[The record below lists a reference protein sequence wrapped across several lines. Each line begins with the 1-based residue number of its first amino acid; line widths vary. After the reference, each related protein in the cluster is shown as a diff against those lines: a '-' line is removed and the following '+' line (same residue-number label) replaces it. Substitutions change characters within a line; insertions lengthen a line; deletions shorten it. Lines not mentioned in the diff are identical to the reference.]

1 MWVRKGAKGQLLDT
15 RVVITERQ
23 RQEFRER
30 GVVVTDVLFTHDEV
44 EPVRLECRRLYRESI
59 AGGDADA
66 HKRLRPFL
74 PGLHARSETIAVF
87 TRHPVFQELAHAL
100 VGPDADQAWNQAC
113 LKLPDAGGVTTFPFH
128 QDSKFA
134 LVDYRTGG
142 FGCFLAL
149 APLTL
154 ENGTL
159 QFAATAH
166 HEVRPHR
173 WNDEAN
179 WWECAIDGLEVV
191 PGILAPGQA
200 VLYHPMTPHGSAPN
214 RSPAAREAFL
224 VAFGPPGLRLADTG
238 ELFGDQRPLLR
249 GGLRAW

>member
-1 MWVRKGAKGQLLDT
+1 MVA
-15 RVVITERQ
+15 RVVITEEKQ
-23 RQEFRER
+23 REFRER
-30 GVVVTDVLFTHDEV
+30 GLVITDVLFTGEEL
-44 EPVRLECRRLYRESI
+44 EPVRLECQRLYRDSI
-59 AGGDADA
+59 AGPGVDL

-74 PGLHARSETIAVF
+74 PEVHARSEIIATF
-87 TRHPVFQELAHAL
+87 TRHAVFQGLARAL

-113 LKLPDAGGVTTFPFH
+113 LKLPDTAEVTTFPFH

-142 FGCFLAL
+142 FACFLAL

-159 QFAATAH
+159 RFAAEAH
-166 HEVRPHR
+166 RGVLAHE
-173 WNDEAN
+173 WNEKAN
-179 WWECAIDGLEVV
+179 WWECSVDGLEVV
-191 PGILAPGQA
+191 PGVLEPGQA

-214 RSPAAREAFL
+214 RSSAPREAFL
-224 VAFGPPGLRLADTG
+224 VAYGPPALRLADTG

-249 GGLRAW
+249 GGLPAW